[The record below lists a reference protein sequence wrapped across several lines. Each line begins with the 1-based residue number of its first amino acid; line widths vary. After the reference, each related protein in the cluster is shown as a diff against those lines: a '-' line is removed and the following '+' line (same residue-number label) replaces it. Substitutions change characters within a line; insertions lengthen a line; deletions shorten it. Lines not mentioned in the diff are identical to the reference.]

1 MASTVLIEGTGD
13 FIPSFSAA
21 AAGVAE
27 AFFGDP
33 NSLRTIIN
41 PDVLAAEA
49 NAGEGDMLQ
58 LVLTNFTAYVPFQ
71 GQVSQAGNAASYL
84 NSHASQVNDP
94 ATGEVMQ
101 PWQQYA
107 PLIAWGDDSTA
118 TLTLRWRKGQDWL
131 VILLV
136 VLAIGVT
143 ALLLY
148 LALGGSGYTLSKI
161 VSSLTNPG
169 GLGGTDLFG
178 VPAWLWVLGVVV
190 VWLSPDLLRDYRQL
204 RRAERGG

>member
-1 MASTVLIEGTGD
+1 MASTVLIEGTGN

-33 NSLRTIIN
+33 NSLGTIIN
-41 PDVLAAEA
+41 PDILAAEA
-49 NAGEGDMLQ
+49 SANEGDMLQ

-71 GQVSQAGNAASYL
+71 GQVSQAGTAANWL
-84 NSHASQVNDP
+84 NSHAAQVNDP
-94 ATGEVMQ
+94 ATGEVLQ
-101 PWQQYA
+101 PWAQYA

-131 VILLV
+131 LFLLV
-136 VLAIGVT
+136 ALAIGVT

-148 LALGGSGYTLSKI
+148 LALGGSGYTLSK
-161 VSSLTNPG
+161 VLSNLTSPG
-169 GLGGTDLFG
+169 GLGGTTLFG
-178 VPAWLWVLGVVV
+178 IPLWLWGLGALALTFGGDVI
-190 VWLSPDLLRDYRQL
+190 RDV
-204 RRAERGG
+204 RRIRVAEQGG